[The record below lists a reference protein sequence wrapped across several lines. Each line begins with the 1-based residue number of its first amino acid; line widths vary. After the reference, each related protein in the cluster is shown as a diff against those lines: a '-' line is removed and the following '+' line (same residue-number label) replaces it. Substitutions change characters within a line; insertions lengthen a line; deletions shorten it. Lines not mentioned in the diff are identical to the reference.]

1 MKHYYMQNT
10 TEYKVW
16 IDAKAIL
23 QRNEKSKKMKAT
35 WEYFLKQIFTV
46 GSVQEPLIC
55 FNKYKY
61 LSGLPSYNQ
70 SAIPLKIIPSFPE
83 DVRRNELL
91 FTSGW

>member
-23 QRNEKSKKMKAT
+23 QGNEKSKKWKQPESIF
-35 WEYFLKQIFTV
+35 WNRFLLLVLYKN
-46 GSVQEPLIC
+46 IC